1 MHTREAA
8 ATATIMDAELAR
20 IERAVGDLLAYPG
33 AARYLGPAVLAI
45 VRRVPDL
52 VREVRQHRA
61 STSSLDDLCHRQLD
75 PARTAMGPADHQ
87 VMRLTEGAPIRA
99 YWQAI
104 VEGEPSAAG
113 IFPGQ
118 ICHVYSGH
126 GGLYRVVYRGGGGAG
141 WCIYRERLDDAYLV
155 EPVYGDEWT
164 ARKAAERLA
173 IEGRYPSTAETTGDR
188 IALPAPPSDAA
199 IDMPDPEEDER

>member
-1 MHTREAA
+1 MRSSRASSARSAICSPTRGP
-8 ATATIMDAELAR
+8 R
-20 IERAVGDLLAYPG
+20 
-33 AARYLGPAVLAI
+33 RYLGPAVLAI

-52 VREVRQHRA
+52 VKEVRRHRA
-61 STSSLDDLCHRQLD
+61 DAPGRDGPCYRQADGVTAD
-75 PARTAMGPADHQ
+75 PARTAMGSADHQ
-87 VMRLTEGAPIRA
+87 VLRLTKGAPIRA

-126 GGLYRVVYRGGGGAG
+126 GGLYRVVYRGGRGAG
-141 WCIYRERLDDAYLV
+141 WCIYRERLEDAYLV

-173 IEGRYPSTAETTGDR
+173 IEGRSPSTAETTGDR
-188 IALPAPPSDAA
+188 IALPAPPSAAA